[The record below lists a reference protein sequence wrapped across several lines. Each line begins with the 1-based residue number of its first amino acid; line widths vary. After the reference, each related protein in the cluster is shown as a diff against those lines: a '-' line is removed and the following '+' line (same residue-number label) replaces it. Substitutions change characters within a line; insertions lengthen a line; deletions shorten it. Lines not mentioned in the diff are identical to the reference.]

1 MPEEDAASRTAL
13 EHKDGKLRVRVQMPM
28 RGANLGGLMTDKKPP
43 KKPRAS
49 QKPSPIDELRQMV
62 EEDIE

>member
-1 MPEEDAASRTAL
+1 
-13 EHKDGKLRVRVQMPM
+13 
-28 RGANLGGLMTDKKPP
+28 MTDKKPP

-62 EEDIE
+62 EEDIEEQRKFVQELKRKLN